1 MYRLTKFERVRVI
14 GARATQLS
22 LGATSTIDIKN
33 MTDALEIAE
42 EELRQ
47 KNIPIKI
54 RRKYPNGEV
63 REIAVSEMVIE

>member
-22 LGATSTIDIKN
+22 LGAPSTIDIKN

-54 RRKYPNGEV
+54 RRNEWFYPTRNTC
-63 REIAVSEMVIE
+63 SLHSH